1 VEAMENHE
9 LTLALG
15 PAGTG
20 KTFLAVVQAVRCLQ
34 ERRVERIVL
43 TRPALETAVEPYLR
57 PLYDALH
64 SLLSPERTTA
74 LVEKGIIE
82 AAPIAYMGGRTLADA
97 FVIVDEAQNSS
108 CAQMRMLLTRLGE
121 NSRMVVVGDPSQI
134 DLPRGEPSGL
144 VEAAQVLDGVEGIA
158 ICRLSAADVVRHPL
172 VQGLVEAYAKQGGDP
187 HGKN

>member
-1 VEAMENHE
+1 
-9 LTLALG
+9 LLS
-15 PAGTG
+15 
-20 KTFLAVVQAVRCLQ
+20 Q
-34 ERRVERIVL
+34 ER
-43 TRPALETAVEPYLR
+43 TAALL
-57 PLYDALH
+57 D
-64 SLLSPERTTA
+64 
-74 LVEKGIIE
+74 KGIIE
-82 AAPIAYMGGRTLADA
+82 AAPLAYMGGRTLADA

-108 CAQMRMLLTRLGE
+108 CAHMRMLLTRLGE